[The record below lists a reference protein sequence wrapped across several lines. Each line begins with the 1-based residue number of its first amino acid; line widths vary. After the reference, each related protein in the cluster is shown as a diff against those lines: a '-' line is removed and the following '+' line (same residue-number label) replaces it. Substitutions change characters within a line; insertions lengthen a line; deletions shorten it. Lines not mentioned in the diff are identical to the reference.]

1 MGVTKGDFMTNL
13 SLANEVGK
21 TDYTSA
27 HEAAIIESFSI
38 EVPSV
43 FLDGT
48 GSCFKDT
55 FDAKALQLLR
65 LDGTQFMGRNLLSDL
80 LRFHRII

>member
-1 MGVTKGDFMTNL
+1 MPDGDVCSIIDAISLLELMGITKGDFMTNL
-13 SLANEVGK
+13 SIAIEVGK
-21 TDYTSA
+21 TEYTSA

-48 GSCFKDT
+48 GNRSKDT

-65 LDGTQFMGRNLLSDL
+65 K
-80 LRFHRII
+80 